1 MQQKPKMLR
10 RLFIK
15 TVEITT
21 QLKYEGYHNEIVAL
35 KLNLKKKKKSYLF
48 NELKWYV
55 SLVMFYEMLRV
66 FNCATDA
73 ARIEKFPVTMFEIL
87 TFCR

>member
-1 MQQKPKMLR
+1 MFYWGKIFVWHVLKC
-10 RLFIK
+10 FIK
-15 TVEITT
+15 TE
-21 QLKYEGYHNEIVAL
+21 LE
-35 KLNLKKKKKSYLF
+35 KKKKKSYLF

-55 SLVMFYEMLRV
+55 SLVMFYEMLQRV

-73 ARIEKFPVTMFEIL
+73 VRIEKFPVTMFEIL